1 VIAFLHFAK
10 AKQELS
16 RGFLGW
22 DTRGYEGLLL
32 YIARNMSMRRQ
43 AGLEVKMEAAAL
55 FVER

>member
-16 RGFLGW
+16 QGFLGC

-32 YIARNMSMRRQ
+32 YIARKMSMRRQ
-43 AGLEVKMEAAAL
+43 AGLQVKMEAAAL
-55 FVER
+55 FVEQ